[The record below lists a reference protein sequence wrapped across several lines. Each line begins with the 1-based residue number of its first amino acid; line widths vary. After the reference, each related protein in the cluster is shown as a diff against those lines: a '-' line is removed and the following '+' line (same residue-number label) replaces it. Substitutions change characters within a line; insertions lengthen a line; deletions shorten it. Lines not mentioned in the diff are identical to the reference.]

1 MRPVLFSVG
10 GLQVGTHDFY
20 VLLGVVV
27 AAAVF
32 LAEAH
37 RRRVLSEDLLWI
49 VVGSLFCGAV
59 AAKAGAFWNLVA
71 DTGGPDS
78 AAEAIARGGRTILG
92 GLAGAYLGA
101 VGTKRIV
108 GYRARTGD
116 LFAPAV
122 ASGMAVGRWGC
133 YFADEVQTGT
143 MHPSFLYEVAFH
155 VLAFVLLMRNRQRL
169 PVPGELLKLY
179 LFAYAVFRFGVE
191 FVRGNEVIV
200 AGLTGSQLFL
210 IPSALLLGGYLI
222 RQIRRG
228 AYGRLEVAT
237 S

>member
-1 MRPVLFSVG
+1 MRPVVFSVG
-10 GLQVGTHDFY
+10 SLHVGTHDFF
-20 VLLGVVV
+20 VFLGV
-27 AAAVF
+27 AAATAMF
-32 LAEAH
+32 LAEAR
-37 RRRVLSEDLLWI
+37 RRRVLTEDLLWI

-59 AAKAGAFWNLVA
+59 AAKAGGLWDLIA

-78 AAEAIARGGRTILG
+78 AAEVFARGGRTILG

-108 GYRARTGD
+108 GYRSKTGD

-122 ASGMAVGRWGC
+122 ALGMTVGRVGC
-133 YFADEVQTGT
+133 YFADEVEAGT
-143 MHPSFLYEVAFH
+143 MHSSFLYEIAFH
-155 VLAFVLLMRNRQRL
+155 ALAFVVLMRNRDRL

-179 LFAYAVFRFGVE
+179 LFAYAIFRFCVE
-191 FVRGNEVIV
+191 FVRGHEVIA

-210 IPSALLLGGYLI
+210 IPSTVLLGGYLI
-222 RQIRRG
+222 RQVRRG

-237 S
+237 P